1 MVRMAGAGSW
11 ATAGSTERTEVC
23 TCCLTHGWASLLPG
37 PVVYGAE
44 SDSSH
49 KGSSH
54 KGLWMD
60 AKLLVVEG
68 ET

>member
-1 MVRMAGAGSW
+1 MGHCRVHRKDRGLY
-11 ATAGSTERTEVC
+11 V
-23 TCCLTHGWASLLPG
+23 LPDTWVG
-37 PVVYGAE
+37 KPPPSPLVYGAE
-44 SDSSH
+44 SD
-49 KGSSH
+49 SSH